1 MKIEFF
7 LDKTGTL
14 PRVIYLKWDDN
25 DWTRFEDLT
34 PIQIEMIFDKVAKF
48 TKIRKAIMHLSKYP
62 GFSSKNDILK
72 QIILCNWTK
81 LDNKL
86 DISDSKVI
94 FENVSCPFK
103 SNDKCPYQGKGIVC
117 QKF

>member
-25 DWTRFEDLT
+25 DWQKYEDLS
-34 PIQIEMIFDKVAKF
+34 PIEIEMIFDTVKKF
-48 TKIRKAIMHLSKYP
+48 PAMRKAMAHLSKYP
-62 GFSSKNDILK
+62 QYSNKHDILK

-86 DISDSKVI
+86 DISDRKLQY
-94 FENVSCPFK
+94 ENVSCPFK
-103 SNDKCPYQGKGIVC
+103 SNGKCPFNGKGIVC
-117 QKF
+117 QKY